1 MVITGIVNAVVWG
14 APTSVG
20 VSGGRYGATSFK
32 NPRTHGQGVSKGGAP
47 VAGASSVRVIVEC
60 DGSPLLVNN
69 HLNGC
74 GLGLAV
80 MEQGLFLN
88 MRTCRQ
94 ADSHGALVNVASQGV
109 VTWPSTKTVSVL
121 CHGERKLW
129 SG

>member
-1 MVITGIVNAVVWG
+1 M
-14 APTSVG
+14 
-20 VSGGRYGATSFK
+20 
-32 NPRTHGQGVSKGGAP
+32 
-47 VAGASSVRVIVEC
+47 GASSVCVIAEC
-60 DGSPLLVNN
+60 GGSPLLVGN

-94 ADSHGALVNVASQGV
+94 ADSHVALVNVASQRV